1 VKAAVAGAY
10 PEGAVHYL
18 MGYPVP
24 EPMFNEDSWGNYLI
38 WRLDGKRKVF
48 VDTRTGLY
56 EEAGVFQDFVR
67 IMQVDSDTQT
77 SLRKYGIESCLVGRG
92 IPFATL
98 LTVLPDWEQVYR
110 DDLAVIFVRK
120 TAYPEYPFSVFTR
133 PEMHTRPPLISMS
146 SRAFSAGYFHGPWNW
161 PVLSLTH

>member
-1 VKAAVAGAY
+1 
-10 PEGAVHYL
+10 
-18 MGYPVP
+18 
-24 EPMFNEDSWGNYLI
+24 MFNEDSWGNYLI
-38 WRLDGKRKVF
+38 WRLDGKHKVF

-77 SLRKYGIESCLVGRG
+77 LLRKYGIESCLVGRG

-98 LTVLPDWEQVYR
+98 LAVLPDWEQVYQ

-120 TAYPEYPFSVFTR
+120 TA
-133 PEMHTRPPLISMS
+133 HTPATP
-146 SRAFSAGYFHGPWNW
+146 
-161 PVLSLTH
+161 